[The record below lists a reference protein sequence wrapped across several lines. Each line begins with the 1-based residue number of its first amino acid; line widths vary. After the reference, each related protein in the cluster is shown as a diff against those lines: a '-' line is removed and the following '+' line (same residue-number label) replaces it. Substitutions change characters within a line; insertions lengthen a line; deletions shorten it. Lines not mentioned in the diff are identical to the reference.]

1 MTHGRTLRAKWL
13 FKDFLVNLCMTV
25 LEIKV
30 EITRKLD
37 VLPENSLTELLDL
50 IKEMEQYP
58 SLDIASVYQIKQIV
72 AENRELLQK
81 LAE

>member
-1 MTHGRTLRAKWL
+1 MTA
-13 FKDFLVNLCMTV
+13 
-25 LEIKV
+25 LELKG

-37 VLPENSLTELLDL
+37 VLPENSLTELLNL
-50 IKEMEQYP
+50 IREMEQYP

-72 AENRELLQK
+72 SENRELLQK